1 MDWEREQEGEKDD
14 RGRTNSRTSPEWKE
28 RAEVPGGTGGI
39 RGSSEGEEAMGKQLS
54 RNEQSLQKELEDLA
68 DSWETRREEKQEKLE
83 EKLQQREEVEN
94 KEVSMETIQPEVTKH
109 QDAEALNVFSAGEIR
124 DKEEKGKEVLSLL
137 KLESVNAIPISFFH

>member
-68 DSWETRREEKQEKLE
+68 DSWETRREEKRSRKSW
-83 EKLQQREEVEN
+83 RRSSS
-94 KEVSMETIQPEVTKH
+94 KERRWETRRSPWKPSN
-109 QDAEALNVFSAGEIR
+109 LR
-124 DKEEKGKEVLSLL
+124 
-137 KLESVNAIPISFFH
+137 